1 LQKDRDQILQNF
13 ADYRRKLCEENHAE
27 TKALIGQI
35 EWYLQEDLGIPQAMV
50 RPGENKGRALEGGAG
65 YNA

>member
-1 LQKDRDQILQNF
+1 
-13 ADYRRKLCEENHAE
+13 
-27 TKALIGQI
+27 LIGQI